1 MNFKK
6 IENEDEFA
14 QKVIEESEKLPRS
27 VFTYAV
33 NMIVSVFADDED
45 AAQKQL
51 DENGGFVSYRTV
63 ELKDAIEI
71 YKPEE
76 D

>member
-1 MNFKK
+1 MTSE
-6 IENEDEFA
+6 ENKEN
-14 QKVIEESEKLPRS
+14 KVKNTPQS
-27 VFTYAV
+27 VFTYGV
-33 NMIVSVFADDED
+33 HMIVSVFADSED
-45 AAQKQL
+45 LARLQL